1 MSTFRIDFQWWVLG
15 WLALAAASLF
25 LVICN
30 ALQQMHITLD

>member
-25 LVICN
+25 LVIYN
-30 ALQQMHITLD
+30 ALQQMYVTLD